1 MDDARERLVRRK
13 YSLEAE
19 NDVAMEPV
27 ALTESATFVLD
38 STEAAEVRKLITTG
52 RNPLWLIALYVVIG
66 MANGAFRLASHGI
79 RDILGWVCIGAYGV
93 LIGMALAIRYLRFP
107 IRTEPARM
115 IVDSRGIQVV
125 QNSRT
130 IRSVPYA
137 EITRVRIRPSVLVI
151 EVRWA
156 RAIAVARRSLPD
168 FGDQLIRIFES
179 RLIGKR
185 MLVRQSPSS
194 IIVNTASP

>member
-79 RDILGWVCIGAYGV
+79 RDILGWVFIGAYGV
-93 LIGMALAIRYLRFP
+93 LVAVSKSSKTRARSGAC
-107 IRTEPARM
+107 RTP
-115 IVDSRGIQVV
+115 
-125 QNSRT
+125 
-130 IRSVPYA
+130 RSH
-137 EITRVRIRPSVLVI
+137 
-151 EVRWA
+151 
-156 RAIAVARRSLPD
+156 
-168 FGDQLIRIFES
+168 G
-179 RLIGKR
+179 
-185 MLVRQSPSS
+185 
-194 IIVNTASP
+194 